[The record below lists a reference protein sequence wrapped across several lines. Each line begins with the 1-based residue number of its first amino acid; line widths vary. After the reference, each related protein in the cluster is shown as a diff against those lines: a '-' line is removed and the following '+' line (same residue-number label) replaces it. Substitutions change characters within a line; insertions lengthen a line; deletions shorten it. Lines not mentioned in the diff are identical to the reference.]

1 VLKTVSNSLAFL
13 NQRERANY
21 FTLVGLRAL
30 VSFLDLI
37 GILAIGFLATSIA
50 LFVTLGS
57 ATDRVIEFAGVALPA
72 VTAQTLPY
80 VALAILFLF
89 LAKAVLSILLTRA
102 LALFLAT
109 IEARAAR
116 QVASTA
122 FGHGLADARKFTKEE
137 IYFAVQSGSPAAFNY
152 VLNSVGTI
160 VAEGLLFVLVISAFF
175 TVDPISAL
183 GAILYFGLIALV
195 IQIFVGR
202 LLHSAATKNAEGI
215 VEANSV
221 IGDFS
226 EVLREATIIE
236 KKNFFLEKLYL
247 ARLKAASSFA
257 SQFVLTG
264 MPRYIVETALLIAI
278 AAFVLAQS
286 VAGDLVSAAATV
298 GVFLSGGLRLTASL
312 LPLQAALLT
321 IRQAVPL
328 ANKALDLLFATE
340 SPRTDPQPHQLKT
353 SKAPVSVQLNQ
364 VSFLYPGAI
373 QNTLDGVTLIVE
385 AGQQIALIG
394 PSGAGKSTVADLM
407 TGLLEPSNGQVLID
421 GKLPRLLISETPG
434 RIGYVPQK
442 PGIVSGTILENIAL
456 GVPEIEVD
464 NEFLKQAISDA
475 HLTDVIDQ
483 LPDGIYT
490 DLGKR
495 RDELS
500 GGQLQRIGL
509 ARALYTRPG
518 LLVMDEATS
527 ALDADS
533 ENEISKALEEM
544 RGKVTIV
551 LIAHRLNTVQR
562 SDRVFLIEGGKISAS
577 GDFSELLRSNST
589 VQALAKLISIDT
601 ADQRTENTKPKRMF

>member
-1 VLKTVSNSLAFL
+1 LPFVAF
-13 NQRERANY
+13 
-21 FTLVGLRAL
+21 
-30 VSFLDLI
+30 
-37 GILAIGFLATSIA
+37 
-50 LFVTLGS
+50 
-57 ATDRVIEFAGVALPA
+57 
-72 VTAQTLPY
+72 
-80 VALAILFLF
+80 AILLLF
-89 LAKAVLSILLTRA
+89 LTKAVLSILLTKA
-102 LALFLAT
+102 LAMFLAT

-116 QVASTA
+116 QVASAA
-122 FGHGLADARKFTKEE
+122 FGQGLADARKFTKEE

-160 VAEGLLFVLVISAFF
+160 VAEGLLFVLVIGAFF
-175 TVDPISAL
+175 TVDPTSAV
-183 GAILYFGLIALV
+183 GAIVYFGLIALV
-195 IQIFVGR
+195 IQLFIGR

-247 ARLKAASSFA
+247 ARVKAASSFA
-257 SQFVLTG
+257 SQLVLMG

-321 IRQAVPL
+321 VKQAVPQ
-328 ANKALDLLFATE
+328 AKRALDLLLTREALM
-340 SPRTDPQPHQLKT
+340 SSSKPQQQT
-353 SKAPVSVQLNQ
+353 RADGPVSVQLNQ
-364 VSFLYPGAI
+364 VSYLYPGAL
-373 QNTLDGVTLIVE
+373 QNTLEHVTLNVE
-385 AGQQIALIG
+385 SGQQIALIG
-394 PSGAGKSTVADLM
+394 PSGSGKSTVADLI
-407 TGLLEPSNGQVLID
+407 TGLLEPSNGHVFID
-421 GKLPRLLISETPG
+421 GKLPRSIISETPG

-456 GVPEIEVD
+456 GVPEETVD
-464 NEFLKQAISDA
+464 HELLNQAISDA
-475 HLTDVIDQ
+475 HLAAVIYQ
-483 LPDGIYT
+483 LPDGINT

-533 ENEISKALEEM
+533 ENEINKALDEM
-544 RGKVTIV
+544 RGKVTVV

-577 GDFSELLRSNST
+577 GEFPELLRSNST
-589 VQALAKLISIDT
+589 VQALAKLMSIDS
-601 ADQRTENTKPKRMF
+601 AD